1 MCNNVRRSI
10 LLFVYVVSYVD
21 AYAVQPPSWSDP
33 KINPCAKIA
42 NGWQHLYYPPLD
54 RCFKI
59 FTLGFPCPETMEL
72 SPLENG
78 EKINRK
84 KIIKYFSWSIN
95 CIQVSRVMVNAH
107 VRREQFKS
115 TQLRNAIKSSIVDHV
130 KLAVS
135 FNLSSSRNSLRNLCD
150 LENAEK

>member
-1 MCNNVRRSI
+1 VN
-10 LLFVYVVSYVD
+10 

-59 FTLGFPCPETMEL
+59 FTLGYPCPETMEL

-78 EKINRK
+78 KNSK
-84 KIIKYFSWSIN
+84 F
-95 CIQVSRVMVNAH
+95 
-107 VRREQFKS
+107 
-115 TQLRNAIKSSIVDHV
+115 
-130 KLAVS
+130 
-135 FNLSSSRNSLRNLCD
+135 SSSSS
-150 LENAEK
+150 

>member
-1 MCNNVRRSI
+1 MCNNNARRSI
-10 LLFVYVVSYVD
+10 LLLIFVIISYVN

-59 FTLGFPCPETMEL
+59 FTLGYPCPETMEL

-78 EKINRK
+78 KNSK
-84 KIIKYFSWSIN
+84 F
-95 CIQVSRVMVNAH
+95 
-107 VRREQFKS
+107 
-115 TQLRNAIKSSIVDHV
+115 
-130 KLAVS
+130 
-135 FNLSSSRNSLRNLCD
+135 SSSSL
-150 LENAEK
+150 